1 MNRQNFA
8 LLAFALVAATA
19 GIAAGIW
26 SFRAEAPADAGFIY
40 PEPRPVPAF
49 ELVRHDGTRF
59 DSRTLAGR
67 WSFVYFGFTYCPD
80 VCPTAL
86 VDLSRVQQS
95 LEREGLDRDTRYYFV
110 SVDPKRD
117 TPARLAEYVV
127 HFNSRFWGVTGDL
140 PELER
145 FARAVGVGFSYPQG
159 TDGDHYPVDHT
170 SLVVLFGPD
179 AKVHAVFPSPHR
191 PDVMIE
197 GFRRATARAAASPL
211 SR

>member
-1 MNRQNFA
+1 MNRQTFA
-8 LLAFALVAATA
+8 LLVFALVAAA
-19 GIAAGIW
+19 GGIAAGIW
-26 SFRAEAPADAGFIY
+26 SFRTDAPADAGFIY

-49 ELVRHDGTRF
+49 ALVQHDGSRF
-59 DSRTLAGR
+59 DPQTLTGR

-86 VDLSRVQQS
+86 VDLSHVQQS
-95 LEREGLDRDTRYYFV
+95 LEGAGLDREVRYFFV

-127 HFNSRFWGVTGDL
+127 HFNPKFVGVTGEL
-140 PELER
+140 AELER
-145 FARAVGVGFSYPQG
+145 FARAVGVGFSFPQG
-159 TDGDHYPVDHT
+159 TDGEHYPVDHT

-179 AKVHAVFPSPHR
+179 AKVHAIFPSPHR

-197 GFRRATARAAASPL
+197 GFRRATARAAS
-211 SR
+211 